1 MTSSWST
8 RFVDG
13 DGVEWIGPEDPDNP
27 GIPTRG
33 TEGTVVSIDPPDEWV
48 VAWDSPWA
56 TAEGQANLI
65 ASPRIQG

>member
-13 DGVEWIGPEDPDNP
+13 DTVEWIGPEDPDNRD
-27 GIPTRG
+27 IPTRG

-48 VAWDSPWA
+48 VA
-56 TAEGQANLI
+56 
-65 ASPRIQG
+65 